1 MSLKMFITVV
11 LTYVAVSFAAWDGT
25 TTSEP
30 STKTVDGSQ
39 YYAIGSPEELA
50 WFANKVNSRDT
61 AISAV
66 LTADIDLN
74 YKAWTPIGKDS
85 VAAFDGVFDGNGH
98 SISGISVSS
107 KMYAGLFGVIDVGTV
122 KNLVIE
128 NSKINGYYVK
138 GYYYY
143 SYVGGVAGYANSG
156 SSIQNVT
163 NRASIIAATNK
174 PSSGTSYLY
183 MGGIVG
189 YARGEII
196 SCVNESNLSQS
207 YSSQYVGG
215 IVGYASNAK
224 LNSLKNTG
232 VITGVDYTGG
242 VVGYAYYGNG
252 ANLSNDAKIVGV
264 YSTGG
269 VLGYGYDFQM
279 SNAVNSGDVDGKK
292 FVGGICGQ
300 CDKAVRLSLNQGLVK
315 GLGRSKDSLR
325 VGGICGI
332 CSVDSSQNQGNIEVE
347 GTYVRNAYV
356 GGISGIS
363 SQIRLSLNY
372 GNITATIDST
382 LYVGGVSGFVNGY
395 YGVSYSGNLGK
406 INATTTSKTKKAHV
420 GGVVGKV
427 GNYGFS
433 NVFNQG
439 KLYSSHYAAGIA
451 TVLPQNAITIK
462 NFYVATDTID
472 APNAAAFVNY
482 NSTTAT
488 LQNGYFDGTLMKN
501 LSLVG
506 ENVGVEK
513 DLFIVDTKTLQSD
526 SIAYILDIANFS
538 GSYKSSFY
546 SAESWST
553 PTYHWS
559 REIGYPVFADS
570 AHKPIYQVVFISHK
584 KCSSSSCELDS
595 NKRYT
600 NYKGLINFFPELADG
615 GNWILGGQAWI
626 KRNNSSI
633 SKNFVFGWSDSLV
646 VASYPK
652 CNDFA
657 STDMGCCMTYML
669 DFQEEYADAYNRYID
684 KFSQVY
690 EEQYGSNPNYTHF
703 SKDSIAMNYCLDDN
717 KNGLLNWKDSSSTS
731 YSSYNTMKSSI
742 VSYNNAYNQLLSSSS
757 TKQTNLSSSS
767 NGQTQNIVK
776 SKDLLPNCNSKRVGE
791 IYYVENEDADYK
803 CVDYKWVNMS
813 ELLALPNVYR
823 IMQAKVFADG
833 RTIRVEKLNNA
844 ERIVVLD
851 VQGRVVKKVADCSAN
866 MNIFVPFAGRY
877 FVMVGKTI
885 TAVDIK

>member
-1 MSLKMFITVV
+1 MSLKNFITVV
-11 LTYVAVSFAAWDGT
+11 LIYVAVSFAAWDGT
-25 TTSEP
+25 TMSEP
-30 STKTVDGSQ
+30 STKLVDGNQ

-50 WFANKVNSRDT
+50 WFASKVNSRDT

-66 LTADIDLN
+66 LIADIDLN
-74 YKAWTPIGKDS
+74 SRAWTPIGMDS
-85 VAAFDGVFDGNGH
+85 VVAFDGVFDGNGH

-107 KMYAGLFGVIDVGTV
+107 KRYAGLFGVIDVGTV

-128 NSKINGYYVK
+128 NSKINEYYVK
-138 GYYYY
+138 GYYYD

-163 NRASIIAATNK
+163 NRASLVAATNK
-174 PSSGTSYLY
+174 PSSGTSY

-189 YARGEII
+189 YTRGKII
-196 SCVNESNLSQS
+196 SCQNESDLSQS
-207 YSSQYVGG
+207 YSSQYIGG
-215 IVGYASNAK
+215 IVGYARNAK
-224 LNSLKNTG
+224 LASLKNKG
-232 VITGVDYTGG
+232 AITGVDYTGG
-242 VVGYAYYGNG
+242 IVGYAYYGNG
-252 ANLSNDAKIVGV
+252 TNLNNDAKIVGI

-269 VLGYGYDFQM
+269 VLGYGDDFQM
-279 SNAVNSGDVDGKK
+279 SNAINNGDVDGKK
-292 FVGGICGQ
+292 IVGGICGQ
-300 CDKAVRLSLNQGLVK
+300 CDDESVKLSINKGLVK
-315 GLGRSKDSLR
+315 GIGWYQDSLR

-347 GTYVRNAYV
+347 GTKIRNAYV

-372 GNITATIDST
+372 GNITATVDST

-395 YGVSYSGNLGK
+395 YGVSYSGNFGRIK
-406 INATTTSKTKKAHV
+406 ATTTSKIREAHV

-462 NFYVATDTID
+462 NFYVATDTVEG
-472 APNAAAFVNY
+472 PNAAAFVNY

-488 LQNGYFDGTLMKN
+488 LQNGYFDGTLKKN

-546 SAESWST
+546 SADSWST

-559 REIGYPVFADS
+559 RDIGYPVFADS

-584 KCSSSSCELDS
+584 ICSSSSCELDS

-600 NYKGLINFFPELADG
+600 NYRGLINSFPELADG
-615 GNWILGGQAWI
+615 SSWVMGGRAWI
-626 KRNNSSI
+626 KRKNSSI
-633 SKNFVFGWSDSLV
+633 SNNFVFSWSDSLV
-646 VASYPK
+646 IASYPK

-669 DFQEEYADAYNRYID
+669 DFQEEYANAYNRYID

-703 SKDSIAMNYCLDDN
+703 SKDSIAMDYCLDDD
-717 KNGLLNWKDSSSTS
+717 KNGLLNWNDPNSTS

-742 VSYNNAYNQLLSSSS
+742 ESYNNAYNQLLSSWN
-757 TKQTNLSSSS
+757 QSSSS
-767 NGQTQNIVK
+767 NGQIQNIVK
-776 SKDLLPNCNSKRVGE
+776 SRDQLPNCNSKRVNE
-791 IYYVENEDADYK
+791 IYYVENEDSDYK

-813 ELLALPNVYR
+813 ELLVLPNVYR
-823 IMQAKVFADG
+823 VMQAKVFTDG
-833 RTIRVEKLNNA
+833 RIIRIEKLNND

-851 VQGRVVKKVADCSAN
+851 AQGRVIKKIIDCSAN
-866 MNIFVPFAGRY
+866 MDIFISVAGKY

-885 TAVDIK
+885 TAVNIK

>member
-1 MSLKMFITVV
+1 MSLKNFITVV
-11 LTYVAVSFAAWDGT
+11 LIYVAVSFAAWDGT
-25 TTSEP
+25 TMSEP
-30 STKTVDGSQ
+30 STKLVEGNQ

-50 WFANKVNSRDT
+50 WFASKVNSRDT

-66 LTADIDLN
+66 LIADIDLN
-74 YKAWTPIGKDS
+74 SRAWTPIGKDS

-163 NRASIIAATNK
+163 NRASLVAATNK

-189 YARGEII
+189 YTRGKII
-196 SCVNESNLSQS
+196 SCLNESDLSQS
-207 YSSQYVGG
+207 YSSQYIGG

-224 LNSLKNTG
+224 LDSLKNKG
-232 VITGVDYTGG
+232 AITGVDYTGG
-242 VVGYAYYGNG
+242 IAGYAYYGNG
-252 ANLSNDAKIVGV
+252 TNLNNDAKIVGI

-269 VLGYGYDFQM
+269 VLGYGDDFQI
-279 SNAVNSGDVDGKK
+279 SNAINNGDVDGKK

-300 CDKAVRLSLNQGLVK
+300 CDDESVKLSINKGLVK
-315 GLGRSKDSLR
+315 GIGRSKDSLR

-332 CSVDSSQNQGNIEVE
+332 CSVESSQNQGNIEVE
-347 GTYVRNAYV
+347 GTYIRNAYV

-372 GNITATIDST
+372 GNITATVDST

-395 YGVSYSGNLGK
+395 YGVSYSGNFGRIK
-406 INATTTSKTKKAHV
+406 ATTTSKIREAHV

-462 NFYVATDTID
+462 NFYVATDTVEG
-472 APNAAAFVNY
+472 PNAAAFVNY

-488 LQNGYFDGTLMKN
+488 LQNGYFDGTLKKN

-546 SAESWST
+546 SVDSWST
-553 PTYHWS
+553 PTHHWS
-559 REIGYPVFADS
+559 RDIGYPVFADS

-600 NYKGLINFFPELADG
+600 NYRGLINSFPELADG
-615 GNWILGGQAWI
+615 SSWVMGGQAWI
-626 KRNNSSI
+626 KRKNSSI
-633 SKNFVFGWSDSLV
+633 SNNFVFSWSDSLV
-646 VASYPK
+646 IASYPK

-703 SKDSIAMNYCLDDN
+703 SKDSIAMNYCLDDD
-717 KNGLLNWKDSSSTS
+717 KNGLLNWNDPNSTS

-742 VSYNNAYNQLLSSSS
+742 VSYNNAYNQLLSSWN
-757 TKQTNLSSSS
+757 QSSSS
-767 NGQTQNIVK
+767 NGQIQNIVK
-776 SKDLLPNCNSKRVGE
+776 SRDQLPNCNSKRVNE
-791 IYYVENEDADYK
+791 IYYVENEDSDYK

-813 ELLALPNVYR
+813 ELLVLPNIYR
-823 IMQAKVFADG
+823 VMQPKVFTDG
-833 RTIRVEKLNNA
+833 RIIRIEKLNND
-844 ERIVVLD
+844 ERIVVFD
-851 VQGRVVKKVADCSAN
+851 AQGRVIKKIIDCSAN
-866 MNIFVPFAGRY
+866 MDIFVSAAGKY

-885 TAVDIK
+885 TAVNIK

>member
-1 MSLKMFITVV
+1 MSLKNFIPVV
-11 LTYVAVSFAAWDGT
+11 LTYVAASFAAWDGT

-30 STKTVDGSQ
+30 STKTIDGRQ
-39 YYAIGSPEELA
+39 YYSIESPEELA
-50 WFANKVNSRDT
+50 WFASKVNSRDT

-66 LTADIDLN
+66 LIADIDLN
-74 YKAWTPIGKDS
+74 SRAWTPIGKDS

-163 NRASIIAATNK
+163 NRASLVAATNK

-183 MGGIVG
+183 MGGIAG
-189 YARGEII
+189 YTRGKII
-196 SCVNESNLSQS
+196 GCLNESDLSQS
-207 YSSQYVGG
+207 YSSQYIGG
-215 IVGYASNAK
+215 IVGYANNAK
-224 LNSLKNTG
+224 LDSLKNIG
-232 VITGVDYTGG
+232 AITGVDYTGG
-242 VVGYAYYGNG
+242 IVGYAYYGNG
-252 ANLSNDAKIVGV
+252 SNLNNDAKIAGI

-279 SNAVNSGDVDGKK
+279 SNAVNNGDVDGRKI
-292 FVGGICGQ
+292 VGGICGQ
-300 CDKAVRLSLNQGLVK
+300 CDKTVKLSINKGLVK
-315 GLGRSKDSLR
+315 GTGRSKDSLR

-372 GNITATIDST
+372 GNITATVDST

-395 YGVSYSGNLGK
+395 YGVSYSGNFGK
-406 INATTTSKTKKAHV
+406 ISATTTSKTREAHV

-439 KLYSSHYAAGIA
+439 KLHSSHYAAGIA
-451 TVLPQNAITIK
+451 TVLPQNEITIK

-488 LQNGYFDGTLMKN
+488 LQNGYFDGSLMKN
-501 LSLVG
+501 LPLVG
-506 ENVGVEK
+506 ENVGAEK
-513 DLFIVDTKTLQSD
+513 DLFTVDTKTLQSD
-526 SIAYILDIANFS
+526 SLAYILDIANYS
-538 GSYKSSFY
+538 GNYKSSFY
-546 SAESWST
+546 STSSWSN

-559 REIGYPVFADS
+559 RDDGYPIFMDTEHNS
-570 AHKPIYQVVFISHK
+570 IYQVVFISHK
-584 KCSSSSCELDS
+584 KCSSLNCELDS
-595 NKRYT
+595 AKYYT
-600 NYKGLINFFPELADG
+600 NYKGLINPFPQLNDSSIWVLD
-615 GNWILGGQAWI
+615 NQTYI
-626 KRNNSSI
+626 KRNNPSVPENY
-633 SKNFVFGWSDSLV
+633 KFDWSDSLV
-646 VASYPK
+646 FATYKNCNELASI
-652 CNDFA
+652 
-657 STDMGCCMTYML
+657 DMGCCMNYML
-669 DFQEEYADAYNRYID
+669 DFQEEYADSYNRYIER
-684 KFSQVY
+684 FSQIY
-690 EEQYGSNPNYTHF
+690 ESQYGTSPNYTYL
-703 SKDSIAMNYCLDDN
+703 SKDSIAMNYCLDDD
-717 KNGLLNWKDSSSTS
+717 KDGILNWNDSNSYSYTS
-731 YSSYNTMKSSI
+731 YNSMK
-742 VSYNNAYNQLLSSSS
+742 NNITTYENMYNQLLSSSS
-757 TKQTNLSSSS
+757 IAVTLSSSS
-767 NGQTQNIVK
+767 EEQNQNIVK
-776 SKDLLPNCNSKRVGE
+776 SKNLLPNCNSKRVNE
-791 IYYVENEDADYK
+791 IYYVENEDSDYK

-823 IMQAKVFADG
+823 AMPPKVFTDG
-833 RTIRVEKLNNA
+833 RTIRVEELNNG

-851 VQGRVVKKVADCSAN
+851 AQGRVIRKVVDYSAN
-866 MNIFVPFAGRY
+866 MDIFVSVAGKY

-885 TAVDIK
+885 TAVNIK

>member
-1 MSLKMFITVV
+1 MSLKNFITVV
-11 LTYVAVSFAAWDGT
+11 LIYVAVSFAAWDGT
-25 TTSEP
+25 TMSEP
-30 STKTVDGSQ
+30 STKLVEGNQ

-50 WFANKVNSRDT
+50 WFASKVNSRDT

-66 LTADIDLN
+66 LIADIDLN
-74 YKAWTPIGKDS
+74 SRAWTPIGKDS

-163 NRASIIAATNK
+163 NRASLVAATNK

-189 YARGEII
+189 YTRGKII
-196 SCVNESNLSQS
+196 SCLNESDLSQS
-207 YSSQYVGG
+207 YSSQYIGG

-224 LNSLKNTG
+224 LDSLKNKG
-232 VITGVDYTGG
+232 AITGVDYTGG
-242 VVGYAYYGNG
+242 IAGYAYYGNG
-252 ANLSNDAKIVGV
+252 TNLNNDAKIVGI

-269 VLGYGYDFQM
+269 VLGYGDDFQI
-279 SNAVNSGDVDGKK
+279 SNAINNGDVDGKK

-300 CDKAVRLSLNQGLVK
+300 CDDESVKLSINKGLVK
-315 GLGRSKDSLR
+315 GIGRSKDSLR

-332 CSVDSSQNQGNIEVE
+332 CSVESSQNQGNIEVE
-347 GTYVRNAYV
+347 GTYIRNAYV

-372 GNITATIDST
+372 GNITATVDST

-395 YGVSYSGNLGK
+395 YGVSYSGNFGRIK
-406 INATTTSKTKKAHV
+406 ATTTSKIREAHV

-462 NFYVATDTID
+462 NFYVATDTVEG
-472 APNAAAFVNY
+472 PNAAAFVNY

-488 LQNGYFDGTLMKN
+488 LQNGYFDGTLKKN

-546 SAESWST
+546 SVDSWST
-553 PTYHWS
+553 PTHHWS
-559 REIGYPVFADS
+559 RDIGYPVFADS
-570 AHKPIYQVVFISHK
+570 AHKPIYQVVFIWL
-584 KCSSSSCELDS
+584 C
-595 NKRYT
+595 
-600 NYKGLINFFPELADG
+600 
-615 GNWILGGQAWI
+615 
-626 KRNNSSI
+626 
-633 SKNFVFGWSDSLV
+633 
-646 VASYPK
+646 
-652 CNDFA
+652 
-657 STDMGCCMTYML
+657 
-669 DFQEEYADAYNRYID
+669 
-684 KFSQVY
+684 
-690 EEQYGSNPNYTHF
+690 
-703 SKDSIAMNYCLDDN
+703 
-717 KNGLLNWKDSSSTS
+717 
-731 YSSYNTMKSSI
+731 
-742 VSYNNAYNQLLSSSS
+742 
-757 TKQTNLSSSS
+757 
-767 NGQTQNIVK
+767 
-776 SKDLLPNCNSKRVGE
+776 
-791 IYYVENEDADYK
+791 
-803 CVDYKWVNMS
+803 
-813 ELLALPNVYR
+813 
-823 IMQAKVFADG
+823 
-833 RTIRVEKLNNA
+833 
-844 ERIVVLD
+844 
-851 VQGRVVKKVADCSAN
+851 
-866 MNIFVPFAGRY
+866 
-877 FVMVGKTI
+877 
-885 TAVDIK
+885 